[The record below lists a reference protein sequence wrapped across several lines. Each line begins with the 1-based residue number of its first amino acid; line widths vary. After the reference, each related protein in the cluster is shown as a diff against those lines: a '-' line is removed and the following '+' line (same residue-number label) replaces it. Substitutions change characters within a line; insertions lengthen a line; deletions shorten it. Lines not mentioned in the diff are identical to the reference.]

1 MRILIQC
8 ISNGLEKR
16 ENVNESILKT
26 HTGLC
31 TKARYTRRKF
41 TDAVNNRHRTSQ
53 SCQGSEMTT
62 GGNKRVPISF
72 FGGNYQ
78 ERKAATYFHFNVHT
92 TRYIITI
99 ESE

>member
-8 ISNGLEKR
+8 ISTGLEKR

-41 TDAVNNRHRTSQ
+41 TNAVNNRHRTSQ

-62 GGNKRVPISF
+62 REIKKEFPYLFLVEIIKREK
-72 FGGNYQ
+72 Q
-78 ERKAATYFHFNVHT
+78 QHT
-92 TRYIITI
+92 TRNTA
-99 ESE
+99 E